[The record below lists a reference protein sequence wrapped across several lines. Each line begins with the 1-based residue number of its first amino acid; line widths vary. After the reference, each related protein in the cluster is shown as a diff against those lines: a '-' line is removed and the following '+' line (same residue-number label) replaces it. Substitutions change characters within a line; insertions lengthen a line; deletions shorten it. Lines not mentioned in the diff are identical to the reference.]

1 MKSRYLLFLLCIPV
15 TVFAQGKKDTLK
27 VDDFYVD
34 FAVPDLAAYTLL
46 GIDNDQVSRPG
57 NLKELA
63 IGLSSLTGTNGKFNP
78 SIGIEYS
85 PFITL
90 NKNLKTETN
99 NDKSYWDRRF
109 RPTNLA
115 LTFGTQIDDSL
126 GNRAALGFKWVP
138 VDFSEPLGDKEFY
151 KAVQALL
158 SDEKGRREI
167 IYTNAFNN
175 KVLDL
180 LSDTTILLKGKN
192 PPEKK
197 RFTKEEIE
205 SLQRH
210 LEITKT
216 EYRTKLLML
225 DSSGTIGSIKAMLKD
240 SVRKEP
246 AYALIKDSVKQVFE
260 EYIEEFVDFIYF
272 GRFRQE
278 PLGDK
283 IRKLKEEFKKTHWNA
298 LVVQFSAGWVWNSDS
313 ATFDDLS
320 KEKYVAFIGVST
332 PLWFKSRTWAARHT
346 QAIAQIQYTNDKS
359 KLTAFASKF
368 SAGGRILIG
377 NSDNRLSL
385 EGMYSDITYDAK
397 KTDGSEIRETSFRWA
412 IGGEFKLSQGSW
424 LEIALGGQ
432 KLINGETRILPSFS
446 LKHALQNKRRFD

>member
-1 MKSRYLLFLLCIPV
+1 MKSRYLLLLLCIPV
-15 TVFAQGKKDTLK
+15 AVFAQPKKDSTATKEELK
-27 VDDFYVD
+27 IDNYYID

-90 NKNLKTETN
+90 NKNLETETN
-99 NDKSYWDRRF
+99 NDKSYWNRRF

-138 VDFSEPLGDKEFY
+138 VDFSEPLGSKEFY
-151 KAVQALL
+151 NSVRDLLTDEKTINEATYISKFNEKVLALL
-158 SDEKGRREI
+158 LGEGLSAPEMQSLAKYLDMANTNYRE
-167 IYTNAFNN
+167 
-175 KVLDL
+175 DL
-180 LSDTTILLKGKN
+180 L
-192 PPEKK
+192 
-197 RFTKEEIE
+197 
-205 SLQRH
+205 
-210 LEITKT
+210 
-216 EYRTKLLML
+216 KLR
-225 DSSGTIGSIKAMLKD
+225 SSGKVGSLTVALRD
-240 SVRKEP
+240 SLANTS
-246 AYALIKDSVKQVFE
+246 AYAKLSGTAKQTLTS
-260 EYIEEFVDFIYF
+260 YTSEFVDFTLSRRSFQDY
-272 GRFRQE
+272 
-278 PLGDK
+278 LGNRIK
-283 IRKLKEEFKKTHWNA
+283 ELKEDFKKKNWNA

-320 KEKYVAFIGVST
+320 KEKYVVFLGVST
-332 PLWFKSRTWAARHT
+332 PLWRNSRHT
-346 QAIAQIQYTNDKS
+346 QGIAQIQYTNDRS
-359 KLTAFASKF
+359 KLTAFANKF

-377 NSDNRLSL
+377 NADNRLSL

-397 KTDGSEIRETSFRWA
+397 KDDGSEIRETSFRWA

-424 LEIALGGQ
+424 IEVALGGQ

-446 LKHALQNKRRFD
+446 LKHALQNKRRFDSN